1 MRAPNLLCI
10 WVYAGDLSFPEKIAG
25 AKQRHDQL
33 RQRSAQDHRR
43 IPKYREDWVP
53 AFMNHQI
60 RIVEKK
66 EACAARCGI
75 HQKQEIEAQPANSRI
90 SRNWLPFA
98 EMFFQE
104 IHSDKRSKWER
115 SPLSHSVRACRNSST
130 AKSNPL
136 LPYRRQRLVSRT
148 H

>member
-10 WVYAGDLSFPEKIAG
+10 WVYADDLGRNAG
-25 AKQRHDQL
+25 GADRAAAL
-33 RQRSAQDHRR
+33 RRLFFLETRDHRR

-104 IHSDKRSKWER
+104 IHSDKRSKWVR
-115 SPLSHSVRACRNSST
+115 SPLSHSVGACRNSST
-130 AKSNPL
+130 AKSNR
-136 LPYRRQRLVSRT
+136 YFRIAASAS
-148 H
+148 